1 MKLRKTLVNS
11 DNLSKEGAMSD
22 NMSNLMNQI
31 SNMLNNNEIPD
42 EIKNMMSNLSQNQK
56 GSNTSSSHSNT
67 ASPNANSTSEQVPD
81 IDIETIMKIKKVMDS
96 MKETRNDPRAN
107 LLRSL
112 KPYLKSS
119 RQEKVEQYIQFLGI
133 EKAFEAFGSLGGD
146 KRK

>member
-11 DNLSKEGAMSD
+11 NNLSKEGAMSD

-42 EIKNMMSNLSQNQK
+42 EIKNMLSNLSQNQK
-56 GSNTSSSHSNT
+56 GSNTSSNHSNT
-67 ASPNANSTSEQVPD
+67 ASPNANSTSDQVPD

-119 RQEKVEQYIQFLGI
+119 RQEKVEQYIQFLAI
-133 EKAFEAFGSLGGD
+133 EKAFESFGSLGGD